1 MTNLHFFKRPGR
13 PVYMMIDSNPE
24 RPYMTTIT
32 AKDGYNS
39 VAHCDDGAHVKR
51 MLQSTTDG
59 RDIEVISFDEYF
71 RIAANVDAVI
81 NGNYA
86 IDAGLALEDAVAQ
99 EDANSAVIQD
109 EYANVIVTTPELKD
123 DERIVALVAALQT
136 DDFKDYLVETFGDAV
151 QAAF

>member
-1 MTNLHFFKRPGR
+1 MFAYNKKLYICPQLLTKTTMTNLHFFKRPGR

-24 RPYMTTIT
+24 RPHMTTIT

-71 RIAANVDAVI
+71 RISANVDAVV
-81 NGNYA
+81 NNNY
-86 IDAGLALEDAVAQ
+86 
-99 EDANSAVIQD
+99 
-109 EYANVIVTTPELKD
+109 TELFNLYFD
-123 DERIVALVAALQT
+123 L
-136 DDFKDYLVETFGDAV
+136 
-151 QAAF
+151 